1 VKRYGEEMTRHTN
14 EENLLK
20 CSTTLTETKP
30 FENISTPLDNN
41 SLMLYDLPTNSELEK
56 ETNLNQLN
64 TDPTSITKKPM
75 IKLYDLEKKEIQT
88 NSIKIDLD
96 IDLYQMEDY

>member
-1 VKRYGEEMTRHTN
+1 MTRHTN

-20 CSTTLTETKP
+20 CSTALTETKP
-30 FENISTPLDNN
+30 FKNINTPLDNN
-41 SLMLYDLPTNSELEK
+41 SLMLYDLPTTSELEK

-64 TDPTSITKKPM
+64 TDPASIMKKPM
-75 IKLYDLEKKEIQT
+75 IKLYDLEKKEVQA

-96 IDLYQMEDY
+96 MDLYQMEDY